1 MRTAKIV
8 LAVLFCAT
16 LARAET
22 LEGLSR
28 RIDDIAQ
35 GRDSGNQI
43 QDLRVQDDATIGDD
57 LTVSGDA
64 AVTGAATVTGKTTAN
79 GELEANADVD
89 INLGSATEEITIDQ
103 TNAAGTADVPM
114 CLIRDARTGTTAN
127 ATNEAT
133 IVITAEGTYGLA
145 VTKGGVDF
153 AGLLNVGGASTVAG
167 KTQADGELE
176 ANADVDINLG
186 AATEEIDIVQT
197 DTTGQAN
204 TPLISISDARTGANA
219 NATNE
224 ATLMLSAEGTYA
236 LAITKGGVDIVGKA
250 LAVAPST
257 TKFMVDRGT
266 CTNGQ
271 ASVSFTSAFGVA
283 PSVTL
288 TWSDAI
294 TALPAAGTN
303 LTLSASSVTTAGFV
317 PNVAALPV
325 GGAYTNIQWIAV
337 GTAP

>member
-1 MRTAKIV
+1 MRTAKIM

-16 LARAET
+16 MARAET

-28 RIDDIAQ
+28 RIDDIAL
-35 GRDSGNQI
+35 GRDTGNQI

-89 INLGSATEEITIDQ
+89 INLGSATEEIAIDQ
-103 TNAAGTADVPM
+103 TN
-114 CLIRDARTGTTAN
+114 
-127 ATNEAT
+127 
-133 IVITAEGTYGLA
+133 
-145 VTKGGVDF
+145 
-153 AGLLNVGGASTVAG
+153 TV
-167 KTQADGELE
+167 
-176 ANADVDINLG
+176 
-186 AATEEIDIVQT
+186 
-197 DTTGQAN
+197 GQAN
-204 TPLISISDARTGANA
+204 TPLISVSDARTGANA
-219 NATNE
+219 NGTNE
-224 ATLMLSAEGTYA
+224 ATLMISAEGTYA

-271 ASVSFTSAFGVA
+271 ASVSFTAAFGVA
-283 PSVTL
+283 PSVVIS
-288 TWSDAI
+288 WSDLI
-294 TALPAAGTN
+294 STAPDAGTN

-317 PNVAALPV
+317 PKVAALPV
-325 GGAYTNIQWIAV
+325 GGAYTNMSWIAI